1 MEDVYDREGWG
12 YIDELERAI
21 NEELADAICHGILV
35 SDMAVL
41 VAKEMGEGE
50 DFCHEIAMAG
60 LLHDIGKIKMC
71 RFLYQK
77 QGNSNS
83 LQIENVKYM
92 KKHSAYSYEILR
104 KKNIVSLFTLEAI
117 YHHHENYDG
126 SGYPDNLKGEE
137 IPLAARILRA
147 CDIFVALTS
156 DRSYRTALDSDTAL
170 QVMIDEVKNFD
181 LHCFMALLRVVHSEA
196 YLEME
201 QNIDKNELMNEIK
214 TLLAEKE
221 TEQEMK
227 LKELKFE
234 TLELLH
240 V

>member
-41 VAKEMGEGE
+41 VAKEMGENE

-60 LLHDIGKIKMC
+60 LLHDIGKIKMR

-92 KKHSAYSYEILR
+92 KKHSAYSY
-104 KKNIVSLFTLEAI
+104 
-117 YHHHENYDG
+117 
-126 SGYPDNLKGEE
+126 
-137 IPLAARILRA
+137 
-147 CDIFVALTS
+147 
-156 DRSYRTALDSDTAL
+156 
-170 QVMIDEVKNFD
+170 
-181 LHCFMALLRVVHSEA
+181 
-196 YLEME
+196 
-201 QNIDKNELMNEIK
+201 
-214 TLLAEKE
+214 
-221 TEQEMK
+221 
-227 LKELKFE
+227 
-234 TLELLH
+234 
-240 V
+240 